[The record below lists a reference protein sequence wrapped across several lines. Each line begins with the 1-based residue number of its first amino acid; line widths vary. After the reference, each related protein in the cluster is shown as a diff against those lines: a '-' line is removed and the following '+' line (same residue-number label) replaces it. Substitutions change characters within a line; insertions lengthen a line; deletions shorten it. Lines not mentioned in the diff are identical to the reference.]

1 MDEETAD
8 DGQRASGDAAGPD
21 LTKPQ
26 PFTPPG
32 PVVPADEAAPAAP
45 YPVPPPAD
53 DGRPSSNAMALI
65 ALIMSLLIFVPVV
78 AAAVAIVLG
87 ILVLTQRRPGRGIAI
102 TAIVVGSLALLV
114 QFVVLASLV
123 ADLDDTSE
131 ADGGDRRPR
140 GAPRWW

>member
-65 ALIMSLLIFVPVV
+65 ALICPC
-78 AAAVAIVLG
+78 
-87 ILVLTQRRPGRGIAI
+87 
-102 TAIVVGSLALLV
+102 
-114 QFVVLASLV
+114 
-123 ADLDDTSE
+123 
-131 ADGGDRRPR
+131 
-140 GAPRWW
+140 

>member
-1 MDEETAD
+1 M
-8 DGQRASGDAAGPD
+8 
-21 LTKPQ
+21 
-26 PFTPPG
+26 
-32 PVVPADEAAPAAP
+32 
-45 YPVPPPAD
+45 
-53 DGRPSSNAMALI
+53 
-65 ALIMSLLIFVPVV
+65 V

-102 TAIVVGSLALLV
+102 KAIVVGSLALLV
-114 QFVVLASLV
+114 QFVVLASPV